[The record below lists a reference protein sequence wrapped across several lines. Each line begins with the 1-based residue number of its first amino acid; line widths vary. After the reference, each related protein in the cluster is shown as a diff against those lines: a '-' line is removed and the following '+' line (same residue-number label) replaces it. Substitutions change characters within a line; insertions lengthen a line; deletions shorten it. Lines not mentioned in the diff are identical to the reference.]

1 MYELL
6 DKFFLV
12 FHTLVIAF
20 NLFGWIWRRTRKA
33 NLALLLLT
41 GLSWF
46 VLGLF
51 YGIGYCP
58 LTDWHWQ
65 VLRKL
70 GRTQLPY
77 SYVKYLADRI
87 TGLDFDAGLVE
98 KATALMFFLALAASI
113 FVNVRDY
120 RKKQKDKWK
129 KTAAASV

>member
-1 MYELL
+1 MYEAL

-20 NLFGWIWRRTRKA
+20 NLFGWICQKTRKA

-41 GLSWF
+41 AISWF

-51 YGIGYCP
+51 YGLGYCP

-65 VLRKL
+65 VLRKI
-70 GRTQLPY
+70 GRADLPY
-77 SYVKYLADRI
+77 SYIKYLADRI

-98 KATALMFFLALAASI
+98 KATASLFFMALAASI

-120 RKKQKDKWK
+120 RKKPGNNGRKL
-129 KTAAASV
+129 

>member
-1 MYELL
+1 ML

-20 NLFGWIWRRTRKA
+20 NLFGWIWKRTRKA

-70 GRTQLPY
+70 GRTDIPY
-77 SYVKYLADRI
+77 SYIKYLADSI
-87 TGLDFDAGLVE
+87 TGLDFDADLVE
-98 KATALMFFLALAASI
+98 KATASMFFLALGASI

-120 RKKQKDKWK
+120 RKKQRK
-129 KTAAASV
+129 KTVK